1 MLQKSLAGRKKPS
14 DIKIYQTDRI
24 EQEIEMKMNWTGVI
38 PAVTTPFKPDY
49 SVDHAAVAKHAQW
62 LIKNGCKGV
71 VALGSLGESATLRF
85 DEKVGVLETLV
96 KALGKNCPVVA
107 GIASLSTMEA
117 VDLAIAAE
125 SVGCSALMI
134 LPPYVYTSDWREMK
148 SHLQPVLRATKLSCM
163 LYNNPV
169 SYKTDFLP
177 EQIAELA
184 RAHANLHAV
193 KESSADVR
201 RVTAL
206 KAICGDR
213 LKLLVGVDDVIVEGV
228 RAGAT
233 GWIAGLVNAF
243 PKESV
248 ALFNYA
254 LNGEVRR
261 ANELYKWFLPL
272 LRMDTVPKFVQL
284 IKLVQQEMGWGHE
297 RVRAPRC
304 VMAGAERKAAL
315 ATLKTALAKRPKV

>member
-1 MLQKSLAGRKKPS
+1 
-14 DIKIYQTDRI
+14 
-24 EQEIEMKMNWTGVI
+24 MKWIGVI
-38 PAVTTPFKPDY
+38 PAMTTAFNPDY
-49 SVDHAAVAKHAQW
+49 SVDHAFIAKHAQW
-62 LIKNGCKGV
+62 LIKHGCSGV

-85 DEKVGVLETLV
+85 DEKLQILKTLV
-96 KALGKNCPVVA
+96 RALDGKVPVVA

-117 VDLAIAAE
+117 VDLAKAA
-125 SVGCSALMI
+125 VDAGCSGLMV
-134 LPPYVYTSDWREMK
+134 LPPYVYSSDWREMK
-148 SHLQPVLRATKLSCM
+148 SHLQPVFRATKLSCM

-184 RAHANLHAV
+184 KAHANLHAV

-206 KAICGDR
+206 KSICGNR
-213 LKLLVGVDDVIVEGV
+213 LTLFVGVDDLIVEGV

-243 PKESV
+243 PRESV
-248 ALFNYA
+248 ALYNYA
-254 LNGEVRR
+254 MRGETKK
-261 ANELYKWFLPL
+261 ADELYKWFLPL

-284 IKLVQQEMGWGHE
+284 IKLVQQKVGMGHE

-304 VMAGAERKAAL
+304 VLTGAERAAAL
-315 ATLKTALAKRPKV
+315 KTLKFALANRPKI

>member
-1 MLQKSLAGRKKPS
+1 
-14 DIKIYQTDRI
+14 
-24 EQEIEMKMNWTGVI
+24 MNWTGVI
-38 PAVTTPFKPDY
+38 PAITTAFKPDY
-49 SVDHAAVAKHAQW
+49 SVDHKFIARHAQW
-62 LIKNGCKGV
+62 LVQNGCTGI

-85 DEKVGVLETLV
+85 EEKEEILKTLV
-96 KALGKNCPVVA
+96 LAMDGKVPVVA

-117 VDLAIAAE
+117 VELAQAAE
-125 SVGCSALMI
+125 AAGCSGLMV

-148 SHLQPVLRATKLSCM
+148 SHLQPVIRATQLSCM

-177 EQIAELA
+177 GQIAELA
-184 RAHANLHAV
+184 GTHSNLHAV

-206 KAICGDR
+206 KALCGDR
-213 LKLLVGVDDVIVEGV
+213 LTLFMGVDDLIVEGV
-228 RAGAT
+228 KAGAM

-248 ALFNYA
+248 ALYNYTMR
-254 LNGEVRR
+254 GDIKKTI
-261 ANELYKWFLPL
+261 ELYEWFLPL

-284 IKLVQQEMGWGHE
+284 IKLVQQEIGMGHE

-304 VMAGAERKAAL
+304 VLAGAERKAAL
-315 ATLKTALAKRPKV
+315 DTLKTTLANRPKV

>member
-1 MLQKSLAGRKKPS
+1 
-14 DIKIYQTDRI
+14 
-24 EQEIEMKMNWTGVI
+24 MKMKWNGVI
-38 PAVTTPFKPDY
+38 PAITTPFKPDY
-49 SVDHAAVAKHAQW
+49 GVDHAVAAKHAQW
-62 LIKNGCKGV
+62 LIKNGCSGV

-85 DEKVGVLETLV
+85 DEKVELLKTFV
-96 KALGKNCPVVA
+96 KAVGEQVPVVA

-117 VDLAIAAE
+117 VDLAMAAE
-125 SVGCSALMI
+125 DVGCSGLMV
-134 LPPYVYTSDWREMK
+134 LPPYVYSSDWREMK
-148 SHLQPVLRATKLSCM
+148 SHLQPVIRATKLSCM

-184 RAHANLHAV
+184 GAHANLHAV

-206 KAICGDR
+206 KAVCGER
-213 LKLLVGVDDVIVEGV
+213 LKLFVGVDDVIVEGV

-248 ALFNYA
+248 ALYKYVME
-254 LNGEVRR
+254 GQTKK
-261 ANELYKWFLPL
+261 ANDLYKWFLPL

-284 IKLVQQEMGWGHE
+284 IKLVQQEVGWGHE

-304 VMAGAERKAAL
+304 VMAGAERKVAL
-315 ATLKTALAKRPKV
+315 DTLKVALSKRPKV

>member
-1 MLQKSLAGRKKPS
+1 
-14 DIKIYQTDRI
+14 
-24 EQEIEMKMNWTGVI
+24 MKWQGVI
-38 PAVTTPFKPDY
+38 PAMTTAFKPDY
-49 SVDHAAVAKHAQW
+49 SVDHAFVGRHARW
-62 LIKNGCKGV
+62 LVDNGCTGI

-85 DEKVGVLETLV
+85 DEKVAVLKTLV
-96 KALGKNCPVVA
+96 NALGSKAPVVA
-107 GIASLSTMEA
+107 GIASLSTLEA
-117 VDLAIAAE
+117 VDLAHAAE
-125 SVGCSALMI
+125 DVGCSGLMV
-134 LPPYVYTSDWREMK
+134 LPPYVYSSDWREMK
-148 SHLQPVLRATKLSCM
+148 SHVQPVIRATKLSCM

-177 EQIAELA
+177 EQIKELA
-184 RAHANLHAV
+184 AANPNLHAV

-213 LKLLVGVDDVIVEGV
+213 LKLFVGVDDLIVEGV
-228 RAGAT
+228 RAGAV

-243 PKESV
+243 PRESV
-248 ALFNYA
+248 ALYNYA
-254 LNGEVRR
+254 MCGEKKK
-261 ANELYKWFLPL
+261 ADDLYEWFLPL

-284 IKLVQQEMGWGHE
+284 IKLVQQEIGMGHE

-315 ATLKTALAKRPKV
+315 ETLKQALKTRAKL